1 MNDLYQE
8 ERKLLKDFIEKIKA
22 GRVYYREVDKLSS
35 DYTAVLDQVSLVT
48 KVSDRLQR
56 KLSNAYEEI
65 DAKNKVI
72 QSKNAELEETLLKL
86 AKAKLGRKASSILLT
101 IGIILFILEE
111 YFVEGYLADAAL
123 PMYFGWGIKLLIAV
137 LLKFSESA
145 LENYLLHLKKNKIMS
160 KGTFVSTKSEFGEIH
175 KMQFS

>member
-1 MNDLYQE
+1 MNDLYRE
-8 ERKLLKDFIEKIKA
+8 ERKLFQEFIEKIKS

-65 DAKNKVI
+65 DVKSKVI

-86 AKAKLGRKASSILLT
+86 AKAKLGRRASSIMLT
-101 IGIILFILEE
+101 IGVVLFILEE
-111 YFVEGYLADAAL
+111 YFVEDYLADANF
-123 PMYFGWGIKLLIAV
+123 PTYFGWGIKIMIA
-137 LLKFSESA
+137 LFLKASESA
-145 LENYLLHLKKNKIMS
+145 LENYLMHLKKNKIMS
-160 KGTFVSTKSEFGEIH
+160 RGNLLTAEGQLNKVIA
-175 KMQFS
+175 